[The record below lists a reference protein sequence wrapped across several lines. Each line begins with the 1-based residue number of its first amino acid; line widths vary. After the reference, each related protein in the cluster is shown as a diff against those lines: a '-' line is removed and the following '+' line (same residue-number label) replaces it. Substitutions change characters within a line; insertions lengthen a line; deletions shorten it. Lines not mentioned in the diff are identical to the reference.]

1 LDLAGD
7 EVLVNFQNHIWAGSW
22 AQTVGSEVYVNGMP
36 RTEEEEEEEE
46 EEIVL
51 RGAPR
56 ATGGGYYYS
65 EKDFSAA
72 APLVGKRGNKNH
84 KKKIPQAKR
93 RDEMDGEKVVLPP
106 EVGRVV
112 AVGRER
118 VHFAPAA
125 VKAKEWTF
133 AEQLQGKSDFLKRLE
148 RIQIMRGEM
157 EREAA
162 QHLDGKKRRRRKKGK
177 GVQVDGKEVEGE
189 EEEWEEVEISETDDE
204 EEEEEGGQGYFAR
217 SRQRQT
223 GEASSPAV
231 PAEGTNVDM
240 VDAPP
245 PPPADDATPS

>member
-7 EVLVNFQNHIWAGSW
+7 EVLVNFQNRIWTGSW
-22 AQTVGSEVYVNGMP
+22 AQTIGSEVYVNGMP

-46 EEIVL
+46 EIVI
-51 RGAPR
+51 RGPTR
-56 ATGGGYYYS
+56 ASGGGYYYS

-72 APLVGKRGNKNH
+72 APLVGKRGH

-93 RDEMDGEKVVLPP
+93 REELEGEKVVLPP
-106 EVGRVV
+106 GVGKVV

-125 VKAKEWTF
+125 VKAKEWSF

-157 EREAA
+157 EVEAA
-162 QHLDGKKRRRRKKGK
+162 QHLDGKKRRRRRKGK
-177 GVQVDGKEVEGE
+177 GVQAEGQGKEVEGE
-189 EEEWEEVEISETDDE
+189 EVEGEEEWEEVEISETDSE
-204 EEEEEGGQGYFAR
+204 EGEGGQGYFAR
-217 SRQRQT
+217 SRQRRT
-223 GEASSPAV
+223 GEASSPA
-231 PAEGTNVDM
+231 EGADVEM

-245 PPPADDATPS
+245 PATHDATRS

>member
-7 EVLVNFQNHIWAGSW
+7 EVLVNFQNRIWTGSW
-22 AQTVGSEVYVNGMP
+22 AQIVGSEVYVNGMP

-46 EEIVL
+46 DINF
-51 RGAPR
+51 RGPPR
-56 ATGGGYYYS
+56 ASGGGYYYS

-72 APLVGKRGNKNH
+72 APLVGKRSQKGH

-93 RDEMDGEKVVLPP
+93 REEMEGEKVVLPP
-106 EVGRVV
+106 DVGRVV

-157 EREAA
+157 ESEAA
-162 QHLDGKKRRRRKKGK
+162 QHLDGRKRRRKKGK
-177 GVQVDGKEVEGE
+177 GVQVEDEEVEGE
-189 EEEWEEVEISETDDE
+189 EEEWEEVEVSETDD
-204 EEEEEGGQGYFAR
+204 EEEEGGQGYFAR

-223 GEASSPAV
+223 GEASSPAGGADV
-231 PAEGTNVDM
+231 RM
-240 VDAPP
+240 VDA
-245 PPPADDATPS
+245 PPPADDATLS